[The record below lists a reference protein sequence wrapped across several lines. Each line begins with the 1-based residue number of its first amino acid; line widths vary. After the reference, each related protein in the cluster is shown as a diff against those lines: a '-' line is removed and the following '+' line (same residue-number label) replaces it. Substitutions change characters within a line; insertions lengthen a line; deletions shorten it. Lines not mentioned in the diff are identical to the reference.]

1 MRSVMAAIPLF
12 QQALWALNS
21 AGEVVLLTLLVVR
34 KNYRVY
40 PAFFFYLILN
50 LAMGFLAFL
59 AYRQWGFNS
68 VIAWRIFWVILAVL
82 ICARALAVTE
92 ICRHLLARYRGVWAL
107 AWRILLL
114 CAALVLCY
122 SILAAR
128 HDWRLALPNADRGL
142 ELSIATVIVALLL
155 FVRYY
160 DVKGDRVARSLA
172 IGFCL
177 YSCSAVLN
185 NTMLERWLYDYSALW
200 NLLGMLAFLAS
211 LSIWSWAL
219 RHSQSE
225 AQAKEILLPSGI
237 YQALAPEI
245 NLRLRLFNEQ
255 LSRFWKVEAGRP

>member
-1 MRSVMAAIPLF
+1 MRPVMAAIPLF
-12 QQALWALNS
+12 QQALWALNA
-21 AGEVVLLTLLVVR
+21 AGEIVLLTLLVVR

-40 PAFFFYLILN
+40 PAFFFYLVLN
-50 LAMGFLAFL
+50 LTMGFLAL
-59 AYRQWGFNS
+59 LVYDRWGFNS
-68 VIAWRIFWVILAVL
+68 VIAWRIFWLTLGVV
-82 ICARALAVTE
+82 ICARALAVAE

-114 CAALVLCY
+114 SAALASCY

-128 HDWRLALPNADRGL
+128 HDWRLALPSADRGL
-142 ELSIATVIVALLL
+142 ELSIATAIVALLL
-155 FVRYY
+155 FARYY
-160 DVKGDRVARSLA
+160 EVKVEPVVRSLA
-172 IGFCL
+172 VGFGL
-177 YSCSAVLN
+177 YSCFAVLN
-185 NTMLERWLYDYSALW
+185 NTVLERWLYDYSALW

-237 YQALAPEI
+237 YQAIAPEI

-255 LSRFWKVEAGRP
+255 LSRFWKVEAGPS

>member
-1 MRSVMAAIPLF
+1 MAAIPLF

-21 AGEVVLLTLLVVR
+21 VGEIVLLTLLVVR

-59 AYRQWGFNS
+59 VYDRWGFNS
-68 VIAWRIFWVILAVL
+68 VIAWRIFWAILAVL

-128 HDWRLALPNADRGL
+128 HDWRLALPNAGRGL
-142 ELSIATVIVALLL
+142 ELSIATVIVVLLL
-155 FVRYY
+155 FARHY
-160 DVKGDRVARSLA
+160 DVELQSPDRSLA
-172 IGFCL
+172 VGFCL
-177 YSCSAVLN
+177 YSCFSVLN
-185 NTMLERWLYDYSALW
+185 NTVLERLLDDYAVLW

-211 LSIWSWAL
+211 LSIWTWAL

-237 YQALAPEI
+237 YQAIAPEI

-255 LSRFWKVEAGRP
+255 LSRFWKVEAGPS

>member
-1 MRSVMAAIPLF
+1 MAAIALF

-34 KNYRVY
+34 RNYRSY
-40 PAFFFYLILN
+40 PAFSLYLLVDLTMGATAFFVYRLW
-50 LAMGFLAFL
+50 GFDSAT
-59 AYRQWGFNS
+59 AYR
-68 VIAWRIFWVILAVL
+68 IAWGTHGIVL
-82 ICARALAVTE
+82 FARALAVAE
-92 ICRHLLARYRGVWAL
+92 VCRHLLSRYRGVWAL

-128 HDWRLALPNADRGL
+128 HDWKLALLTADRGL
-142 ELSIATVIVALLL
+142 GLSIATVIVVLLL
-155 FVRYY
+155 FARYY
-160 DVKGDRVARSLA
+160 DVKVDPVVRSLA

-177 YSCSAVLN
+177 YSCFVVLN
-185 NTMLERWLYDYSALW
+185 NTVLERWLHDYSALW

-211 LSIWSWAL
+211 LSIWTGAL

-225 AQAKEILLPSGI
+225 AQPKEILLPSGI
-237 YQALAPEI
+237 YQAIAPEI

-255 LSRFWKVEAGRP
+255 LTRFWKVEAGRS